1 MSDNKT
7 VQLAAS
13 SLGGACDGKAS
24 GNDDIVNNYVIAF
37 FPLVSRNSI
46 QEYNL
51 RPDRD
56 EAQLQEMLHEISVI
70 NKSQRE
76 QLERVREAEMTY
88 VPLDDDKSFGSDSI
102 SGEAL
107 DDCEE
112 NGHFKSS
119 DSDASSNS
127 IVCSDGEDT
136 LDHRLLPSSHETIPQ
151 EETMTAEIITDEAS
165 VKSVPAETVVEVVE
179 EEEEPM
185 DWYDLSRE
193 NWSDADKLLQKIEKT
208 GSKTVQQ
215 DFLSSIG

>member
-1 MSDNKT
+1 
-7 VQLAAS
+7 
-13 SLGGACDGKAS
+13 
-24 GNDDIVNNYVIAF
+24 
-37 FPLVSRNSI
+37 
-46 QEYNL
+46 
-51 RPDRD
+51 
-56 EAQLQEMLHEISVI
+56 MLHEISVI

-136 LDHRLLPSSHETIPQ
+136 LDHRLLPSSHETISQ
-151 EETMTAEIITDEAS
+151 EEIITEEAS
-165 VKSVPAETVVEVVE
+165 VKSVPAETVMEVVE

-215 DFLSSIG
+215 DFMSSIG

>member
-1 MSDNKT
+1 M
-7 VQLAAS
+7 
-13 SLGGACDGKAS
+13 
-24 GNDDIVNNYVIAF
+24 
-37 FPLVSRNSI
+37 
-46 QEYNL
+46 

-76 QLERVREAEMTY
+76 ELERVREAEMSY
-88 VPLDDDKSFGSDSI
+88 VSLDDNNSFSSDSI
-102 SGEAL
+102 SGEPL

-151 EETMTAEIITDEAS
+151 EEPRPDEITPEEAI
-165 VKSVPAETVVEVVE
+165 VIAAPAETVMEVVE

-193 NWSDADKLLQKIEKT
+193 NWSEADKLLQKIERT
-208 GSKTVQQ
+208 GSKILQQ
-215 DFLSSIG
+215 DFMSSIG